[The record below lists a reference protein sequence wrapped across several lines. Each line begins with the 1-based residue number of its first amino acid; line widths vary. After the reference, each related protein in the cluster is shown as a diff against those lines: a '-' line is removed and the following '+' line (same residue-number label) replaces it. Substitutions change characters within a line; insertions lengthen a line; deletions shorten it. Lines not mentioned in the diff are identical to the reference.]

1 MKKSSIIEARRK
13 LVNPVVRQRVELS
26 FQIVDR
32 IHEILES
39 KGLKQKDLAMMLGKK
54 EAEISKWMRGTHNFT
69 IETLV
74 SIENALGAPILQVV
88 HQEIKYPDYEYEP
101 MMASEPLLISPNVRT
116 SGLVISTMT
125 LFRVPVMYQIL

>member
-39 KGLKQKDLAMMLGKK
+39 KGLKQKELAMMLCKK
-54 EAEISKWMRGTHNFT
+54 EAEISKWMRETHNFT

-74 SIENALGAPILQVV
+74 SIENVLGAPILQVV
-88 HQEIKYPDYEYEP
+88 HQEIKYSDYEYEP
-101 MMASEPLLISPNVRT
+101 MMASEP
-116 SGLVISTMT
+116 
-125 LFRVPVMYQIL
+125 VPLPKP